1 MDVRLRHF
9 PAPMQRSLAVSD
21 LAAAFLIGLAG
32 SIHCVGMCGGIAG
45 ALCMGG
51 KGRIMPFYHLGR
63 ITTYSLLGLA
73 AGLLG
78 HLVAQSAKLISLQRS
93 LSLLAGV
100 VMVYFGLQLGGWL
113 KERWGPLSSIRLPGK
128 LLRQAAEGKSFY
140 APLFVGL
147 FNGLLPCGMVYAA
160 MALALKESSPID
172 STAIMAAFGL
182 GTLPAFTL
190 FTSMLQRL
198 SPRAKGKWL
207 KAAALLLILF
217 GLFTALRG
225 TEIIHDH
232 SQAGHETESSG
243 MSYMEDMHQGH

>member
-1 MDVRLRHF
+1 MSNIV
-9 PAPMQRSLAVSD
+9 V
-21 LAAAFLIGLAG
+21 AFLIGLSG

-45 ALCMGG
+45 ALCIGG
-51 KGRIMPFYHLGR
+51 KGRVMPFYHLGR
-63 ITTYSLLGLA
+63 IITYSLLGLA

-78 HLVAQSAKLISLQRS
+78 HLVAQSAKLITLQRS
-93 LSLLAGV
+93 LSLLAGL

-113 KERWGPLSSIRLPGK
+113 KERWGPLSSVRLPGK

-140 APLFVGL
+140 APLLVGL

-160 MALALKESSPID
+160 LALALSEASPAG
-172 STAIMAAFGL
+172 STAVMAAFGL

-190 FTSMLQRL
+190 FTSLLQRL

-207 KAAALLLILF
+207 KAAALLLIIF

-225 TEIIHDH
+225 SLNIHDH
-232 SQAGHETESSG
+232 DPAGHAPESSG
-243 MSYMEDMHQGH
+243 MTHMEDAHQGH